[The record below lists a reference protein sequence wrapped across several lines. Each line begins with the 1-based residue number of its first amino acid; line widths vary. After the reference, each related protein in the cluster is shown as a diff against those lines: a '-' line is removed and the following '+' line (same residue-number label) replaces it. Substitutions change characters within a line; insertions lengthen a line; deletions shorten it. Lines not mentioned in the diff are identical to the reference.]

1 MHAHINN
8 DLSHHV
14 VGLQNKE
21 VRRKEEKKQ
30 LSTIPLFRIQGLLK
44 VLKIIGLYMG
54 SAHCICL
61 CTIMKK
67 INHCAKFK
75 PHTRARAHTQKGKII
90 TIFCS

>member
-1 MHAHINN
+1 MA
-8 DLSHHV
+8 
-14 VGLQNKE
+14 GLQNKA
-21 VRRKEEKKQ
+21 VWRKEGKKQ
-30 LSTIPLFRIQGLLK
+30 PSTIPLFRIQGLLK

-75 PHTRARAHTQKGKII
+75 QHTHTNRQTKGKII